1 MSPKKAHEVARM
13 AAYVVALVR
22 ASSFPEESLHI
33 VDVGAG
39 QGYLTRALKAR
50 LPQAHVL
57 ALDADEAQTA
67 GAQKWERRVL
77 QGVEPPIA
85 HRTVLI
91 GEGTLLRAVDEWID
105 EEGGGKG
112 TAAEENGAR
121 APVPVLF
128 VALHACGS
136 LTPDVLR
143 AFTAAR
149 QRTSPASAWYPAAAV
164 VVGCCYNLMHPS
176 DFPLS
181 IAYRTHATPP
191 DLPPAA
197 FHLAAQ
203 IPSTWVVWRALLE
216 RALQNAAP
224 TPASSLLTISDTSDH
239 LPANKHKSAT
249 VPAHWPRRPE
259 HPHHRP
265 NTHNRPAAIDAANA
279 HLTPASGIGMTP
291 ALRRLGRLRDAAYAD
306 SWGAFLALAAER
318 MGVVF
323 PEERGKTT
331 PLLGMT
337 TDDEDQ
343 AILGALPHALR
354 PQARALA
361 ALHVL
366 RCVVGVLVE
375 SAVLRDRAA
384 WIQRSWGSKTGVV
397 VLMDR

>member
-1 MSPKKAHEVARM
+1 VSVFDLLNNILERTQIYP
-13 AAYVVALVR
+13 
-22 ASSFPEESLHI
+22 
-33 VDVGAG
+33 
-39 QGYLTRALKAR
+39 
-50 LPQAHVL
+50 L
-57 ALDADEAQTA
+57 A
-67 GAQKWERRVL
+67 
-77 QGVEPPIA
+77 
-85 HRTVLI
+85 
-91 GEGTLLRAVDEWID
+91 
-105 EEGGGKG
+105 
-112 TAAEENGAR
+112 
-121 APVPVLF
+121 
-128 VALHACGS
+128 
-136 LTPDVLR
+136 
-143 AFTAAR
+143 
-149 QRTSPASAWYPAAAV
+149 
-164 VVGCCYNLMHPS
+164 

-203 IPSTWVVWRALLE
+203 IPSTWVTDPASSADASPSGTPNGLHLHPSAALAIRKVVWRALLE

-259 HPHHRP
+259 QWAPSDGALQAHTTDPTP
-265 NTHNRPAAIDAANA
+265 TTDSAAIDAANA

-323 PEERGKTT
+323 PEERVEDDSAAGDDDA
-331 PLLGMT
+331 
-337 TDDEDQ
+337 DDEDQ

-384 WIQRSWGSKTGVV
+384 WISEELGLEDGCGGPDGPMKVALVNLFDQATGSGRNCARACASPSRRGMNKWIVRVTA
-397 VLMDR
+397 L